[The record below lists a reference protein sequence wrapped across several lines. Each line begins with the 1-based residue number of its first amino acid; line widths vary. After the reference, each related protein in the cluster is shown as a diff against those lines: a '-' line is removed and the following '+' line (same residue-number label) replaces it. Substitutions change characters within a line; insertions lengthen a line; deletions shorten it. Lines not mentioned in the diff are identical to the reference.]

1 MVLRRDRRPL
11 GQLLKEMGVVTEYEI
26 QEALEIQRE
35 KGGTLGEILVDM
47 GVVDEK
53 DLLFALAIQVGMD
66 MVDLDEMEIPDDV
79 IEHVDKTVVE
89 TYKIMPIE
97 YQDGR
102 ITVAI
107 SDPTNLGILDDL
119 RFMLDTEL
127 EAVVATEDAI
137 ERAIDRYYGEK
148 EAESIES
155 IIASVDEASSI
166 ELVEGK
172 DVLDFEKLEKD
183 VHSKPIVRLLNLI
196 LFQAINDRAS
206 DIHLEPFEDRFRVR
220 YRVDGVLYEMMPPPL
235 HLAPALIS
243 RVKVMANLDITE
255 TRVPQDGRIELN
267 IAGRPI
273 DLRVSTLPTA
283 FGESVVMR
291 VLDRANVNLELDM
304 LGLRPD
310 EIENIKALID
320 RPHGIILVTG
330 PTGSGKT
337 TTLYSALNYANSPE
351 IKILTAEDPV
361 EYDLEGIIQVQV
373 NEEIGVTFAKLLRS
387 YLRQDPDKILV
398 GEIRDLET
406 AEIAI
411 QASLTGHVVFSTLHT
426 NDAPSA
432 ITRMLDLG
440 VEPFLMAATLEAIIA
455 QRLVRRIC
463 LNCRTEYE
471 PSEEELIELEM
482 RPEETEGRTFYYGR
496 GCEECNGTGYKGR
509 TGIFEIMLITEEI
522 RKLILSE
529 ASTDTI
535 RQIARKGGMKTLRDS
550 GLLAIYDGITT
561 IEEVVRETILTA

>member
-1 MVLRRDRRPL
+1 MKKERRPI
-11 GQLLKEMGVVTEYEI
+11 GQLLKEMGLVTEFEI
-26 QEALEIQRE
+26 QEALQIQRE
-35 KGGTLGEILVDM
+35 QGGTLGEILVEM
-47 GVVDEK
+47 GVVEEK
-53 DLLFALAIQVGMD
+53 DILFALAIQSGME
-66 MVDLDEMEIPDDV
+66 MVDLDNMEIPNEV
-79 IEHVDKTVVE
+79 IERVDKAIVE
-89 TYKIMPIE
+89 TYRVMPVDADDNKIV
-97 YQDGR
+97 
-102 ITVAI
+102 VAI
-107 SDPTNLGILDDL
+107 SDPTNLGVLDDL
-119 RFMLDTEL
+119 RFMLDSEV
-127 EAVVATEDAI
+127 EAVVATEDSI
-137 ERAIDRYYGEK
+137 ERAIKRYYGGRE
-148 EAESIES
+148 EESIEGVL
-155 IIASVDEASSI
+155 AQVDEEAGV
-166 ELVEGK
+166 ELVESRT
-172 DVLDFEKLEKD
+172 DLDFEQLERD
-183 VHSKPIVRLLNLI
+183 IHSKPVVRLLNLI
-196 LFQAINDRAS
+196 LLQAIKDRAS

-220 YRVDGVLYEMMPPPL
+220 YRVDGVLYEMTPPPL

-243 RVKVMANLDITE
+243 RVKVMANLDIAE

-291 VLDRANVNLELDM
+291 VLDRSNVNLELDQ

-310 EIENIKALID
+310 EIEIVKQLVD

-361 EYDLEGIIQVQV
+361 EYDLEGIVQVPV
-373 NEEIGVTFAKLLRS
+373 NEEIGVTFASLLRS
-387 YLRQDPDKILV
+387 FLRQDPDKILV

-432 ITRMLDLG
+432 IIRMLDLG
-440 VEPFLMAATLEAIIA
+440 VEPFLLAATLEAVIA
-455 QRLVRRIC
+455 QRLVRKIC
-463 LNCRTEYE
+463 PNCRVEYE
-471 PSEEELIELEM
+471 PSEEELLELEL
-482 RPEETEGRTFYYGR
+482 RPEEVEGKKFYYGR
-496 GCEECNGTGYKGR
+496 GCEQCNGIGYKGR
-509 TGIFEIMLITEEI
+509 TAIFEIMLMTEDLRQLVLENPSLDTL
-522 RKLILSE
+522 RQAARE
-529 ASTDTI
+529 A
-535 RQIARKGGMKTLRDS
+535 GMKTLRDS

>member
-1 MVLRRDRRPL
+1 MKRERRPL
-11 GQLLKEMGVVTEYEI
+11 GQLLKEMGLVTEFEI
-26 QEALEIQRE
+26 QEALQVQRE
-35 KGGTLGEILVDM
+35 RGGSLGEILMEM

-53 DLLFALAIQVGMD
+53 DVLFALAIQAGME

-79 IEHVDKTVVE
+79 IETVDKTVVE
-89 TYKIMPIE
+89 TYRIVPIE
-97 YQDGR
+97 ADDSKVV
-102 ITVAI
+102 VAI
-107 SDPTNLGILDDL
+107 SDPANIGILDDL
-119 RFMLDTEL
+119 RFMLDREV
-127 EAVVATEDAI
+127 EAVVATEDSI
-137 ERAIDRYYGEK
+137 ERAIERYYGGRES
-148 EAESIES
+148 ESIEEVL
-155 IIASVDEASSI
+155 AQVDEEAGV
-166 ELVEGK
+166 ELVESRMEM
-172 DVLDFEKLEKD
+172 DFEQLERD
-183 VHSKPIVRLLNLI
+183 IHSKPVVRLLNLI
-196 LFQAINDRAS
+196 LLQAIKDRAS

-220 YRVDGVLYEMMPPPL
+220 YRVDGVLYEMTPPPL

-243 RVKVMANLDITE
+243 RVKVMANLDIAE

-291 VLDRANVNLELDM
+291 VLDRTNVNLDLEQ

-310 EIENIKALID
+310 EIETVKKLVD

-361 EYDLEGIIQVQV
+361 EYDLEGIVQVPV
-373 NEEIGVTFAKLLRS
+373 NEEIGVTFASLLRAF
-387 YLRQDPDKILV
+387 LRQDPDKILV

-432 ITRMLDLG
+432 VTRMTDLG
-440 VEPFLMAATLEAIIA
+440 VEPFLLSATLEAVIA

-463 LNCRTEYE
+463 TKCRVEYE
-471 PSEEELIELEM
+471 PSEEELLELEL
-482 RPEETEGRTFYYGR
+482 RPEEVEGKKFYYGK
-496 GCEECNGTGYKGR
+496 GCGECNGIGYKGR
-509 TGIFEIMLITEEI
+509 TAIFEIMLMTEEL
-522 RKLILSE
+522 KQLILE
-529 ASTDTI
+529 NPPLDTL
-535 RQIARKGGMKTLRDS
+535 RQAARESGMRTLRDS
-550 GLLAIYDGITT
+550 GLLAIFDGVTT
-561 IEEVVRETILTA
+561 IEEVVRETILTT